1 MNATELLARA
11 RQARQSF
18 IDATDV
24 TDELDLAAEF
34 AAWFGELDA
43 LLTQGGELPA
53 GWARQSGQGRSGE
66 PAQ

>member
-1 MNATELLARA
+1 MNATELLAGA

-43 LLTQGGELPA
+43 LLTHGGELPA
-53 GWARQSGQGRSGE
+53 DWIRQAAGNGKLTWS
-66 PAQ
+66 

>member
-11 RQARQSF
+11 RQARQAF
-18 IDATDV
+18 IDATDI

-43 LLTQGGELPA
+43 LLTQGGEPPA
-53 GWARQSGQGRSGE
+53 DW
-66 PAQ
+66 PASPGKA